1 MLWRRLR
8 HLTGRRRA
16 ADELA
21 EEIETH
27 RALRQTELERKG
39 MSREQAAAE
48 SRRALGNVTLAREE
62 ARSVW
67 TWTAL
72 DLILRDLTYAL
83 RSLRRES
90 PIGVIAILTLCA
102 GVSVTTTIFSVVES
116 ELWKPLPFTDPD
128 RLISVERTEAGRPDA
143 SAPASVRDV
152 LAWRG
157 ETRAFL
163 DVAAFEW
170 RERRV
175 LRGRGLPESITVM
188 PVTVNF
194 FDVLDRRPAIGRSF
208 EPSSRHAVVLSDS
221 CWRRLFD
228 ADPLVVGTVVTL
240 NDETY
245 EIAGVASPDPLEFV
259 GDPDMFA
266 TLSLDARDSGGD
278 RGLLNAVA
286 RLQPGISVETA
297 GVAARTAV
305 DRGSG
310 SMDDRPRQGVRV
322 GTLREAY
329 TGWNRRPLFFFL
341 AAAVFVLVL
350 SCANVASLLLARSL
364 TRQREFAIRGA
375 LGGGRAAL
383 IRLLL
388 VEGGVI
394 AAIGGVGGLLVTTWT
409 LRGLSSWLPP
419 DYLNRTD
426 RIVLDARSFGF
437 ALAATAATALI
448 FALTPALFA
457 ARTDVQPLLALGGR
471 TVGASRRQRLARHAL
486 VIFEITAALVLVF
499 GAGLFLNSFVR
510 LTHLPLGFDPSGR
523 LAIRVTTSFEDPHR
537 VVEFAARLLDAAH
550 AVPGVAD
557 AAVATSLPLGGGSGV
572 LFAIGG
578 QPLPAP
584 GQEPSAIVRAVTPG
598 FHHTLAIR
606 RLTGRD
612 FSTHDDESAPR
623 VAIISERLARRFFAG
638 RDPLGQQLILL
649 KSAATWVRTGPVQ
662 IVGVVADIKEVGLNE
677 VDFNDISLP
686 LAQHPPTSL
695 ELVAN
700 TTLPPAAML
709 DALRRTVAAID
720 PRVPVVGVRTLPDA
734 VDDARRGDRFN
745 LLLIGGFA
753 VVAILMAG
761 VGIYGVLSYAVAQR
775 TREIGVRL
783 ALGAGPRRILVLAL
797 GEAVGLGTTG
807 TILGLT
813 AVIVIARLLG
823 SALYLVPA
831 KHNGLLYGITTT
843 DPFTLAAACALVIL
857 ISAAAGFVPAR
868 RATRIDPIQALRCD

>member
-27 RALRQTELERKG
+27 RALRQAELERAG
-39 MSREQAAAE
+39 LPPEQAVAK
-48 SRRALGNVTLAREE
+48 SRRTLGNVTLAREE
-62 ARSVW
+62 ARDVW

-72 DLILRDLTYAL
+72 ELTLRDLKYAL
-83 RSLRRES
+83 RSLWRES
-90 PIGVIAILTLCA
+90 PIGLIAILTLCA
-102 GVSVTTTIFSVVES
+102 GVAVTTTIFSVVES

-128 RLISVERTEAGRPDA
+128 RLVSLLRTEAGRPEA
-143 SAPASVRDV
+143 SAPASRQDV
-152 LAWRG
+152 LAWRS
-157 ETRAFL
+157 ETRVFL

-170 RERRV
+170 RQRRI
-175 LRGRGLPESITVM
+175 LLGRGLPESVTVM
-188 PVTVNF
+188 PVTANF
-194 FDVLDRRPAIGRSF
+194 FDVLDRHPAIGRSF
-208 EPSSRHAVVLSDS
+208 GPSSRNAVVLSDS
-221 CWRRLFD
+221 CWRRLFE
-228 ADPLVVGTVVTL
+228 ANPQVVGTVLTL
-240 NDETY
+240 NDHAY
-245 EIAGVASPDPLEFV
+245 EVAGVASPDPLEFV
-259 GDPDMFA
+259 SDPDLFA
-266 TLSLDARDSGGD
+266 TLSLESQGPGD
-278 RGLLNAVA
+278 DHQSLNAVA
-286 RLQPGISVETA
+286 RLQSGISVETA
-297 GVAARTAV
+297 GVAARTA
-305 DRGSG
+305 
-310 SMDDRPRQGVRV
+310 DDRTSGTMDVRAKQGVRV
-322 GTLREAY
+322 TTLREAY

-375 LGGGRAAL
+375 LGGGRGAL

-394 AAIGGVGGLLVTTWT
+394 AAIGGLVGLLVTTWT
-409 LRGLSSWLPP
+409 LRGLASWLPP

-437 ALAATAATALI
+437 ALAATALTALI
-448 FALTPALFA
+448 FALTPAVFA
-457 ARTDVQPLLALGGR
+457 ARTDVQPMLALGGR
-471 TVGASRRQRLARHAL
+471 SVAGSRRQRFARHAL
-486 VIFEITAALVLVF
+486 VVFEITAALVLVF
-499 GAGLFLNSFVR
+499 SAGLFLNSFVR

-523 LAIRVTTSFEDPHR
+523 LAIRVTTSFDDPR
-537 VVEFAARLLDAAH
+537 RAVEFASRLLH
-550 AVPGVAD
+550 AVRSVPGVTD
-557 AAVATSLPLGGGSGV
+557 AAVATSAPLGDGSSV
-572 LFAIGG
+572 RFAVAG

-606 RLTGRD
+606 RLGGRD
-612 FSTHDDESAPR
+612 FTDHDDESAPR
-623 VAIISERLARRFFAG
+623 VAIISERLARRSFAG

-649 KSAATWVRTGPVQ
+649 KSGATWVRSGSVQ

-677 VDFNDISLP
+677 VDFSDISLP
-686 LAQHPPTSL
+686 LAQHSPTTL

-700 TTLPPAAML
+700 ATLAPPTMV
-709 DALRRTVAAID
+709 DALRHTIATID
-720 PRVPVVGVRTLPDA
+720 SSVPVVSVRTLPNA
-734 VDDARRGDRFN
+734 VEDARRGDRFN
-745 LLLIGGFA
+745 LLLIGAFA

-775 TREIGVRL
+775 TRELGVRL
-783 ALGAGPRRILVLAL
+783 ALGARPSGILLLAL
-797 GEAVGLGTTG
+797 GEAVRLGTMG
-807 TILGLT
+807 TVLGLAT
-813 AVIVIARLLG
+813 VIVIARLLG

-831 KHNGLLYGITTT
+831 KHDGLLYGVTTT
-843 DPFTLAAACALVIL
+843 DPSTLAAACALVIL